1 MKDKEIILKEL
12 EKNYLEA
19 SKKFGIKTSLDDL
32 DSCFF
37 VRDYILSS
45 GFVSDSVLRQISTR
59 IVEALHSWNGFF
71 HSLIIPNPNDFVNVN
86 ESKMFS
92 EEEKKKALK
101 LMSKIMYFMRRNNH
115 ANLINDNNLRAKFID
130 DSFNFWKKSLLPYLV
145 DISKKL
151 SDEWEKKSS

>member
-12 EKNYLEA
+12 EKIFEE
-19 SKKFGIKTSLDDL
+19 SRKEFKIKTSLDDL

-37 VRDYILSS
+37 LRDYILSS
-45 GFVSDSVLRQISTR
+45 GFVSDTVLRQISAR

-101 LMSKIMYFMRRNNH
+101 LMSKIMYFMRKSNY
-115 ANLINDNNLRAKFID
+115 ANLTNDNNLRARFID
-130 DSFNFWKKSLLPYLV
+130 DSFNFWKKNLSPYLV

-151 SDEWEKKSS
+151 SGEWDKKSS